1 LRTCAKQIGPSGV
14 LDPRDTDCIP
24 NPRAQGIEPHSM
36 AYQVKLTN
44 QGRELES
51 VPWDRSIEAAVAYA
65 EGRLR
70 DGPATEAWIVDDEG
84 NEIWRAGP

>member
-1 LRTCAKQIGPSGV
+1 
-14 LDPRDTDCIP
+14 
-24 NPRAQGIEPHSM
+24 M
-36 AYQVKLTN
+36 AHHIKLTI

-51 VPWDRSIEAAVAYA
+51 VPWDKSIEAAVAYA

-84 NEIWRAGP
+84 YEVWRAKP